1 MIPFSRC
8 SLRPRPAPLLALAL
22 ALASPLAAQNH
33 NLDLVPAPDITS
45 TTDPAARRSPYIKVG
60 ASFGDAS
67 VPDIVRRGVTNP
79 IFARVRVNGVD
90 DIAVPSGAVAIRF
103 HYRSAA
109 LGETPPALAAPGAGW
124 NLIGSLPVSW
134 GSTPPPLPP
143 PGRPIGTIWPDPM
156 VYPAVPANHIDWA
169 APAAGDFFHLR
180 AEAVYPAGITD
191 IHPSDNVAISLYES
205 ILGIRDVDL
214 VIVHDVSGSML
225 SFQYAGSSY
234 LDQAKARANA
244 FILSMNESHRLA
256 VVAFGGCLAGDVSN
270 IWGPSLQLATFGNKV
285 AATTNITNNVT
296 VPNLG
301 CATPM
306 GAGIQRAVDILTSVP
321 PDPTRKRAI
330 LLLTDGYENSGS
342 PLICSGSDPTGP
354 CIGSSLLAQLQ
365 ANHIRVFSIALGT
378 SAWTECL
385 ECITVPTGGQWYA
398 PAGPGIDL
406 AQVYLDM
413 QQTYS
418 ADDLY
423 RADQGVTGGGDDS
436 YTTRFEGVDD
446 ILYFILQSDDLNA
459 KIDLELQPPGGSWQ
473 SPDAVAHA
481 SVRRDRG
488 YVVARI
494 ENPAAG
500 TWGYRV
506 VGEARRNYLAAVR
519 SDRVGVRLALD
530 VKTDG
535 KVGTP
540 IVIRALV
547 TDQGKPIQAPGLTA
561 TVQVPAGSSLDS
573 RLRQQARTLL
583 QRGTRPFDPA
593 QTQSSDLSPRA
604 AFVQSISNGQ
614 QQTLAQTRII
624 KVPLQQEADG
634 SYSGVLSQPTEIAGE
649 YKITVTY
656 HSAGADRVQT
666 TSVRLA
672 PADLDARKSF
682 AELVSLAGRS
692 ADDRQWFARFYPTDQ
707 YGNAITDRSL
717 LNDLRFSVRGGELNS
732 TPGIAFD
739 SAVEQPLR
747 VSAGQRPVLDSVQLR
762 GQDVR
767 VERPLKWYQ
776 KLFCWILNCFKHK

>member
-1 MIPFSRC
+1 MKALCRYG
-8 SLRPRPAPLLALAL
+8 LRPRPAPLLLLAL

-33 NLDLVPAPDITS
+33 DLVLVPAPDVTS
-45 TTDPAARRSPYIKVG
+45 TTDPAARRSPDIKVG
-60 ASFGDAS
+60 ADFGDTS
-67 VPDIVRRGVTNP
+67 IPDIVRRGVTIP
-79 IFARVRVNGVD
+79 VFARLYVNGVQD
-90 DIAVPSGAVAIRF
+90 WNVPSGAAAIRL
-103 HYRSAA
+103 HYRNAV
-109 LGETPPALAAPGAGW
+109 LGETPPALGDPGAGW

-134 GSTPPPLPP
+134 GGASP
-143 PGRPIGTIWPDPM
+143 PGLLLTTHWPAD
-156 VYPAVPANHIDWA
+156 YPSVPANHIDWA
-169 APAAGDFFHLR
+169 APAAGNFFHLR
-180 AEAVYPAGITD
+180 AEAVYPPGTAD
-191 IHPSDNVAISLYES
+191 AHPEDNVAVSLYES
-205 ILGIRDVDL
+205 ILGLRDVDL

-225 SFQYAGSSY
+225 SFQYEGSSY
-234 LDQAKARANA
+234 LDQAKSRANA

-256 VVAFGGCLAGDVSN
+256 VVAFGGCLAGGVGN
-270 IWGPSLQLATFGNKV
+270 VWGPPLQPATFANKL
-285 AATTNITNNVT
+285 AATASINANVT
-296 VPNLG
+296 VPNTG
-301 CATPM
+301 CLTPM
-306 GAGIQRAVDILTSVP
+306 GAGIQRALDILASVP
-321 PDPTRKRAI
+321 ADPTRKKAI

-342 PLICSGSDPTGP
+342 PLVCSGSDPAGP
-354 CIGSSLLAQLQ
+354 CLGSGLLSQLQ
-365 ANHIRVFSIALGT
+365 AQGIRVFSIALGA

-385 ECITVPTGGQWYA
+385 ECITGPTGGQWYA

-423 RADQGVTGGGDDS
+423 RADQGVTGGGDDA

-446 ILYFILQSDDLNA
+446 VLYFILQSDNLDA

-473 SPDAVAHA
+473 RPDAVARA
-481 SVRRDRG
+481 SVQRGRG

-500 TWGYRV
+500 PWGYRV

-535 KVGTP
+535 KVGAP

-547 TDQGKPIQAPGLTA
+547 TDQGKPVQAPGLRA
-561 TVQVPAGSSLDS
+561 TVLVPAGSSLDS
-573 RLRQQARTLL
+573 RLRQEARTRL

-593 QTQSSDLSPRA
+593 PTGSSDLSPRA
-604 AFVQSISNGQ
+604 AFVQAISNGR
-614 QQTLAQTRII
+614 QQTLAKTRLIE
-624 KVPLQQEADG
+624 VPLRQEADG

-656 HSAGADRVQT
+656 HTASADRVQT

-672 PADLDARKSF
+672 PAALDPGKSF
-682 AELVSLAGRS
+682 AELISFAGR
-692 ADDRQWFARFYPTDQ
+692 AGDGRQWFARFYPADR

-717 LNDLRFSVRGGELNS
+717 LGDLRFSVRGGELRD

-747 VSAGQRPVLDSVQLR
+747 ATSGRRPVLDSVRLH
-762 GQDVR
+762 GEDVR
-767 VERPLKWYQ
+767 IERPLPWYE
-776 KLFCWILNCFKHK
+776 KLFRWIFQCF